1 MRWPQQAA
9 RRLPSFQ
16 YPYAVRKV
24 TQANYKKDPHYG
36 RVVRAVNEALSAGHV
51 VAPVEIF
58 VRMQLLSAKDLES
71 WRFGRVPYLERV
83 IHCNLEK
90 AERILRLLRFH
101 AEARVLKPSRT
112 YYRRWGKG
120 PKQELRFSK
129 FGVPRIEELYATHFV
144 DNKALASEKPAPQP
158 LPDDDF
164 AAELEAMATD
174 EEDGHDVPF

>member
-1 MRWPQQAA
+1 M
-9 RRLPSFQ
+9 
-16 YPYAVRKV
+16 RKV

-36 RVVRAVNEALSAGHV
+36 RVVRAVNELLASSKV
-51 VAPVEIF
+51 VTPVDVF
-58 VRMQLLSAKDLES
+58 VRMQLLSAADLEN

-101 AEARVLKPSRT
+101 AEARGLKPSRT

-129 FGVPRIEELYATHFV
+129 FGVPRLEELYATHFV
-144 DNKALASEKPAPQP
+144 DIKALASEKPAPQP
-158 LPDDDF
+158 MPDDKL
-164 AAELEAMATD
+164 AAELEAMSTD
-174 EEDGHDVPF
+174 EDDGHDVPF